1 MLLSQFEILS
11 QQRAVRS
18 LEEQAESSY
27 SHKDAAQRAG
37 QEFNLVLP
45 DSKMY
50 VHPVDLKLK
59 KARNDM
65 ES

>member
-1 MLLSQFEILS
+1 MCYRHSLRYFL
-11 QQRAVRS
+11 QRPVRS
-18 LEEQAESSY
+18 LEEQAESTY
-27 SHKDAAQRAG
+27 SHKDAAQIAG

-59 KARNDM
+59 KANVIFF
-65 ES
+65 